1 MEPPPLLIICSIAY
15 LQVKNMPRP
24 SIAMTSSQSSSVAS
38 TTDASGMMPALAIT
52 MSSRPYSSTAT
63 SIIRRT
69 SSGFE
74 TSAVKT
80 ATSPVTSRSESR
92 SADNPSA
99 LISASTRRAP
109 SRANSSAVARPIPAA
124 APVTTADFPSN
135 RPERSWVADSVTTR
149 SPQVVH
155 QIPDVGLAG
164 QCDERIVRVSPLQTQ
179 VKRAQS
185 LNRCGL
191 PSQGAA
197 ITTGDTP
204 ETSTGDAPQ
213 ERPVHHVRETVVL
226 IVLSI
231 TAVLTAWCGFESAKW
246 SGEMSVAFS
255 EASSSRIEAARQSG
269 IANAAFQADLTVWGV
284 YLQARAQ
291 GDTAL
296 AAFVEKRFT
305 DHFRVAYQAWI
316 AQGEATSGP

>member
-1 MEPPPLLIICSIAY
+1 V
-15 LQVKNMPRP
+15 Q
-24 SIAMTSSQSSSVAS
+24 
-38 TTDASGMMPALAIT
+38 
-52 MSSRPYSSTAT
+52 
-63 SIIRRT
+63 
-69 SSGFE
+69 
-74 TSAVKT
+74 
-80 ATSPVTSRSESR
+80 
-92 SADNPSA
+92 
-99 LISASTRRAP
+99 
-109 SRANSSAVARPIPAA
+109 
-124 APVTTADFPSN
+124 
-135 RPERSWVADSVTTR
+135 
-149 SPQVVH
+149 

-164 QCDERIVRVSPLQTQ
+164 QCDERIVRVSPQQTQ

-191 PSQGAA
+191 PSEGSA
-197 ITTGDTP
+197 ITTGEAP
-204 ETSTGDAPQ
+204 ETSRGDAPK
-213 ERPVHHVRETVVL
+213 ERPVHHVRETAVL

-246 SGEMSVAFS
+246 SGEMSIAFS

-316 AQGEATSGP
+316 AQGEATSGPFKMKEYVPPGTTEAAAADQRADSRFADALVFNQSGDNYALLTVLYALVLFFAAASTRLGRSNAQWVLIGVAITFLTAATVILATFPIKV